1 MQCADKDHHVFGV
14 FSRGIK
20 KIPFLSNMVCARLVN
35 LNAFSKGAALT
46 AVAGW
51 GLRPTT
57 LRARQYALKKN
68 LPFVALEDGF
78 LRSFATGATHPPLSV
93 VVDEKGIY
101 YDATHP
107 SSLEALLNSKGDFDC
122 DGGIIQHAREF
133 IRQYQLSKY
142 NHATPVDLA
151 KYRLSSVG
159 HKILL
164 VDQTFGDMS
173 VQYGAADA
181 STFEYMLRAARLE
194 HPNALIYVKT
204 HPEVSA
210 GSKRGYLTEVQ
221 DDERTV
227 VIREAVNPLSLI
239 ERMDHV
245 YVVTSTMGFEAL
257 LMGKPVTV
265 FGMPWYA
272 GWGVTNDHQVCARRT
287 RQRTVDELFYAAYF
301 CYARYLNPIT
311 RQQGDVFDAIQW
323 LRKQKEMSERYAG
336 RMICVGFRRWKAAN
350 IKPML
355 SLFSNKVAFVKNAQ
369 AAALLKPSGEDCLVH
384 WGRDAPTG
392 LADLCALNGV
402 RLLRM
407 EDGFVRSVGLGSDL
421 IRPQSLVLDAS
432 GIYFDPTQESDLEKI
447 LNDTV
452 FSLELTSR
460 AKQVRAFIVEK
471 GITKYNTE
479 LRGSPLWDARGAK
492 VILVPG
498 QVEDDA
504 SIRYGCEHVKTN
516 LALLQAARDE
526 NPDAFIVYKP
536 HPDVMASN
544 RKGKVNIDAARQ
556 LADHIE
562 TEWSVVSCIE
572 AADDVYTMTSL
583 TGFDA
588 LLRGKRIVV
597 FGRPFY
603 AGWGLTEDKAQIP
616 RRRRTLNVDE
626 LVAGALLE
634 YPFYWDWDLK
644 GYTSCEAVLQR
655 IVEQRDGMMGEKL
668 KVHKIGYFQRQVRKA
683 KILSQA
689 WINRGSN

>member
-1 MQCADKDHHVFGV
+1 MRFADKDHHAFGA
-14 FSRGIK
+14 FSRGIL
-20 KIPFLSNMVCARLVN
+20 KIPFLSNVLGVRLVN
-35 LNAFSKGAALT
+35 LSHIFKGRALT
-46 AVAGW
+46 AVIGW

-57 LRARQYALKKN
+57 FRARAYASKKN
-68 LPFVALEDGF
+68 LPFIALEDGF
-78 LRSFATGATHPPLSV
+78 LRSFAAGAMHPPLSV
-93 VVDEKGIY
+93 VVDTMGIY
-101 YDATHP
+101 YDANHA
-107 SSLEALLNSKGDFDC
+107 SELEGLLNGKVAFDC
-122 DGGIIQHAREF
+122 DLDIIQHARAS
-133 IRQYQLSKY
+133 IREHQLSKY
-142 NHATPVDLA
+142 NHAEPVNIE
-151 KYRLSSVG
+151 KYQLNGVAHRV
-159 HKILL
+159 LL

-173 VQYGAADA
+173 VKYGASDA
-181 STFEYMLRAARLE
+181 SIFENMLRAARLE

-210 GSKRGYLTEVQ
+210 GTKKGYLTGVQ
-221 DDERTV
+221 DDERTI
-227 VIREAVNPLSLI
+227 VIRESVNPLSLI

-257 LMGKPVTV
+257 LMGKPVSV

-272 GWGVTNDHQVCARRT
+272 GWGVTDDRQKCTRRIQ
-287 RQRTVDELFYAAYF
+287 QRSVDELFYAAYF
-301 CYARYLNPIT
+301 CYTRYLNPIT
-311 RQQGDVFDAIQW
+311 HQRGDIFDVIDW
-323 LRKQKEMSERYAG
+323 LKKQKEMSERYAG

-355 SLFSNKVAFVKNAQ
+355 SLFPNKVIFVKNVQ
-369 AAALLKPSGEDCLVH
+369 AAALLNPVGDDCLVH
-384 WGRDAPTG
+384 WGRDAPMG
-392 LADLCALNGV
+392 LADLAMHNGV

-421 IRPQSLVLDAS
+421 IRPLSLVLDSS
-432 GIYFDPTQESDLEKI
+432 GIYFDPTRESDLEKI
-447 LNDTV
+447 LNDSV
-452 FSLELTSR
+452 FSLEVMAR

-479 LRGSPLWDARGAK
+479 FRGQPLWDARGAK

-504 SIRYGCEHVKTN
+504 SIRYGCEYVKTN

-526 NPDAFIVYKP
+526 NPSAFIVYKP

-544 RKGKVNIDAARQ
+544 RKGKVSLDAARR

-562 TEWSVVSCIE
+562 TELSVVSCID

-588 LLRGKRIVV
+588 LLRGKRVVV

-616 RRRRTLNVDE
+616 RRRRTLGVDE

-644 GYTSCEAVLQR
+644 GYTHCEAVLQR
-655 IVEQRDGMMGEKL
+655 IVEQRDGVPSQRL
-668 KVHKIGYFQRQVRKA
+668 KVHKISYVQRQIRKV

>member
-1 MQCADKDHHVFGV
+1 MPFADKEHHVFGV

-20 KIPFLSNMVCARLVN
+20 KIPFLSNMLRARLAN
-35 LNAFSKGAALT
+35 LNGVFNEPAPT
-46 AVAGW
+46 AVVGW

-57 LRARQYALKKN
+57 LRARKYALKNN

-101 YDATHP
+101 YDATQP
-107 SSLEALLNSKGDFDC
+107 SSLEELLNRTGDLVFDG
-122 DGGIIQHAREF
+122 DIVQRARES
-133 IRQYQLSKY
+133 IRQHQLSKY
-142 NHATPVDLA
+142 NHAGVVDLT
-151 KYRLSSVG
+151 KYRLNSVG
-159 HKILL
+159 LKVLL

-181 STFEYMLRAARLE
+181 STFEHMLRSARLE

-221 DDERTV
+221 EDEHTI
-227 VIREAVNPLSLI
+227 VIRDSVNPLSLI
-239 ERMDHV
+239 GHMDHV

-257 LMGKPVTV
+257 LMEKPVTV

-272 GWGVTNDHQVCARRT
+272 GWGVTNDRQMCVRRT
-287 RQRTVDELFYAAYF
+287 RQRSVDELFYAAYF

-311 RQQGDVFDAIQW
+311 HQQGDVFDVIQW
-323 LRKQKEMSERYAG
+323 IKKKKEMSERYAG

-355 SLFSNKVAFVKNAQ
+355 SLFSNRVIFVKNAQ
-369 AAALLKPSGEDCLVH
+369 AAALLNPVGGDCLVH
-384 WGRDAPTG
+384 WGRDAPAG
-392 LADLCALNGV
+392 LTDLCALNGV

-432 GIYFDPTQESDLEKI
+432 GIYFDPSRESDLEKI
-447 LNDTV
+447 LNDIV
-452 FSLELTSR
+452 FSSELIAR
-460 AKQVRAFIVEK
+460 AKQVRVFIVK
-471 GITKYNTE
+471 NGITKYNTE
-479 LRGSPLWDARGAK
+479 LRGQPLWDAHGAK

-544 RKGKVNIDAARQ
+544 RKGKVSMDAARQ
-556 LADHIE
+556 LADYIE
-562 TEWSVVSCIE
+562 TELSVVSCID
-572 AADDVYTMTSL
+572 AADDIYTMTSL

-588 LLRGKRIVV
+588 LLRGKRVVV

-603 AGWGLTEDKAQIP
+603 AGWGLTDDKAHIP
-616 RRRRTLNVDE
+616 RRQRALNVDE

-655 IVEQRDGMMGEKL
+655 IVEQRDEMVGEKL

>member
-1 MQCADKDHHVFGV
+1 MPFADKSRHVFGV
-14 FSRGIK
+14 FSRGIAR
-20 KIPFLSNMVCARLVN
+20 IPFLTYLLDARLVK
-35 LNAFSKGAALT
+35 LSWVSKPQNLT

-51 GLRPTT
+51 GLRPTSF
-57 LRARQYALKKN
+57 RARKYAIKNN

-93 VVDEKGIY
+93 VLDEKGVY
-101 YDATHP
+101 YNANHP
-107 SSLEALLNSKGDFDC
+107 SDLEALLNEPGGGDC
-122 DGGIIQHAREF
+122 DEDAIQRARGA
-133 IRQYQLSKY
+133 IRQHQLSKY
-142 NHATPVDLA
+142 NHAAAVDPAQYQLNSL
-151 KYRLSSVG
+151 KQKV
-159 HKILL
+159 LL

-173 VQYGAADA
+173 VQYGAANA
-181 STFEYMLRAARLE
+181 STFEDMLRAARLE
-194 HPNALIYVKT
+194 HPDALIYVKT

-221 DDERTV
+221 NDDRTI
-227 VIREAVNPLSLI
+227 VIRDSVNPLSLI
-239 ERMDHV
+239 EYMNHV

-272 GWGVTNDHQVCARRT
+272 GWGVTNDRQACARRI
-287 RQRTVDELFYAAYF
+287 RQRSINELFYAAYF
-301 CYARYLNPIT
+301 CYARYLNPVT
-311 RQQGDVFDAIQW
+311 HQQGDVFDAIDW
-323 LRKQKEMSERYAG
+323 LIKQKEMSERYAG

-355 SLFSNKVAFVKNAQ
+355 SLFLNKVIFVKNAQ
-369 AAALLKPSGEDCLVH
+369 AAALLNPVGDDCLVH
-384 WGRDAPTG
+384 WGRDAPAG
-392 LADLCALNGV
+392 LVDLSVLNGV

-432 GIYFDPTQESDLEKI
+432 GIYFDPSRESDLEKI
-447 LNDTV
+447 LNKTS
-452 FSLELTSR
+452 FSQELIAR
-460 AKQVRAFIVEK
+460 AKWVRAFVVEK

-479 LRGSPLWDARGAK
+479 LRGQPLWDARGAK

-526 NPDAFIVYKP
+526 NPNAFIVYKP

-544 RKGKVNIDAARQ
+544 RKGKVSIDAARQ

-562 TEWSVVSCIE
+562 TELSVVSCID
-572 AADDVYTMTSL
+572 AVDDVYTMTSL

-588 LLRGKRIVV
+588 LLRGKRVVV

-603 AGWGLTEDKAQIP
+603 AGWGLTEDKTQVL
-616 RRRRTLNVDE
+616 RRRRTLNIDE

-634 YPFYWDWDLK
+634 YPFYWDWDLN
-644 GYTSCEAVLQR
+644 GYTTCEAVLQR
-655 IVEQRDGMMGEKL
+655 IVEQRDEGESDKSN
-668 KVHKIGYFQRQVRKA
+668 VQKISYFQRQIRKA
-683 KILSQA
+683 KILSRA
-689 WINRGSN
+689 WINHGLN